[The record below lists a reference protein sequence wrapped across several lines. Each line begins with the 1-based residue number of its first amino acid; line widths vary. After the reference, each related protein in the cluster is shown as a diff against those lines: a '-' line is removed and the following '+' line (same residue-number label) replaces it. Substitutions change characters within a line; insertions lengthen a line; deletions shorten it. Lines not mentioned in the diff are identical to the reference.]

1 MYLNEESFHSNQG
14 NIVRFL
20 RSLVLSKNNSHGLG
34 QGKLGKSRVF
44 GRDLKLHLTET
55 RQESKFQFFE
65 NLIQRNILNC
75 QSRNLSCLYF
85 QFRQYSEF
93 APSAQSIVALLMA
106 FTDFQGFHQIS
117 ELSSKF
123 NNSEFILSKEIILN
137 SSPLKTYTLVC
148 FSSCEMVEHFDNFC
162 PILGLSRIFMVNRL
176 ISLFLTQL

>member
-55 RQESKFQFFE
+55 RQESKFFSESYLAEHFELLVTQPFLSFF
-65 NLIQRNILNC
+65 
-75 QSRNLSCLYF
+75 F

>member
-1 MYLNEESFHSNQG
+1 MMKPTSATTVKSKSTMYLNEESFHSNQG

-20 RSLVLSKNNSHGLG
+20 RSLVLSKNNSHGLS

-55 RQESKFQFFE
+55 RQESKFFE
-65 NLIQRNILNC
+65 NLIQRNILDC
-75 QSRNLSCLYF
+75 QSRNLSLSFF

-123 NNSEFILSKEIILN
+123 FKNPEFIFSKEIIIFN
-137 SSPLKTYTLVC
+137 S
-148 FSSCEMVEHFDNFC
+148 F
-162 PILGLSRIFMVNRL
+162 
-176 ISLFLTQL
+176 